1 MGETGTITIDRM
13 TREDIDQ
20 VLAIEQASFTMPW
33 SRNLF
38 LSEFRNPKVSLML
51 VARSPEGGSRI
62 LGYIVCWVIADELHI
77 LDLATETS
85 WRRKG
90 IARMLV
96 LAAVRQGNAAGVWRV
111 FLEVR
116 ASNIAALL
124 LYEGLGFIR
133 SLVREGYYDMPVEDA
148 VVMSLERD
156 ALAAL
161 LEQPVDGRNAEH

>member
-1 MGETGTITIDRM
+1 M

-51 VARSPEGGSRI
+51 VARSPEGAGRI
-62 LGYIVCWVIADELHI
+62 IGYIVCWVVADELHI
-77 LDLATETS
+77 LDLAMEPF

-96 LAAVRQGNAAGVWRV
+96 LAAIRQGDAVGASRA

-116 ASNIAALL
+116 ASNTAALV
-124 LYEGLGFIR
+124 LYESLGFNR
-133 SLVREGYYDMPVEDA
+133 SLVREGYYDMPNEDA

-156 ALAAL
+156 ALTSL
-161 LEQPVDGRNAEH
+161 MKEPVGGRKAG